1 MAACTARAGHGPAAV
16 ISYASRSRYCPPRGF
31 GSHSFRRGRA
41 VELFHGGPDAE
52 RSQTSR
58 PRRDDDRRRRCDR
71 LCCWTSPT
79 SPRSA
84 GLQARLCA
92 RLFFALCAHL
102 FFAFSSCLMSERT
115 ARRSSKARFADRRT
129 TAACA
134 QSAACAH
141 LFFAQVIADTVPIQR
156 LDGWCFGSGPVEFAR
171 CCSAAPTGS
180 APDDGAAAAPLHVAE
195 WRSPRCAGAVG
206 AATPS
211 PQLFQAA
218 GPPPPPQLQSCLLQ
232 IMRD

>member
-102 FFAFSSCLMSERT
+102 FFA
-115 ARRSSKARFADRRT
+115 
-129 TAACA
+129 
-134 QSAACAH
+134 
-141 LFFAQVIADTVPIQR
+141 QVIADTVPIQR